1 MAKSAISSKTLPTI
15 PLQPTADEQAHAG
28 ACQAKATVEEP
39 RTISYP
45 LRTGGSL
52 TSTCPSWCTTDHSD
66 DVARGINPG
75 DLLHQGDA
83 VSLDYG
89 VDGVEQSI
97 LQARIAAWPFDADG
111 ETTPYV
117 ELVPEGRTGVGRI
130 CTSPLEL
137 AEEIRRVRGHLRALE
152 ELADRLAEA
161 QADDHARDHRGD
173 LTPWT
178 SLSHTDLLSM
188 PIAYLL
194 RVFGVTVQESAEI
207 GDKVSVVLGGEP
219 GDMLL
224 LVHPS
229 LAQHVR
235 EDETRTA
242 LLSWYEARNGGRRD

>member
-1 MAKSAISSKTLPTI
+1 MTKTIYTAAIASA
-15 PLQPTADEQAHAG
+15 EQAPA
-28 ACQAKATVEEP
+28 VEP

-45 LRTGGSL
+45 LRTGGFL
-52 TSTCPSWCTTDHSD
+52 TSTCPAWCTYDHSD
-66 DVARGINPG
+66 DVARGIDPA

-89 VDGVEQSI
+89 VDGGEQSI
-97 LQARIAAWPFDADG
+97 LQARIAAWPFDEDG
-111 ETTPYV
+111 DTAPYV
-117 ELVPEGRTGVGRI
+117 ELVPEGRTGAGRI
-130 CTSPLEL
+130 CDSPLEL
-137 AEEIRRVRGHLRALE
+137 TEEIRRVRGHLRALE
-152 ELADRLAEA
+152 ELAARLGEA

-173 LTPWT
+173 LTPWA
-178 SLSHTDLLSM
+178 SLSRTDLLSM

-194 RVFGVTVQESAEI
+194 RVFGVTVQESEKI

-229 LAQHVR
+229 VPQHVR

-242 LLSWYEARNGGRRD
+242 LLAWYEAQTGGRRD